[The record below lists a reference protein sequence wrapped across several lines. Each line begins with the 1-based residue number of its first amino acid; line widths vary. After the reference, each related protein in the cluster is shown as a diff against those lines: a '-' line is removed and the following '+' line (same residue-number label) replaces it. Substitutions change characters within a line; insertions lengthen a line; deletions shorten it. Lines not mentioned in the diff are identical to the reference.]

1 VGCVSQ
7 WRDQDESTTGLPTP
21 RRWSPPVIWLF
32 LAFVLMA
39 HEGSH
44 ALALWAYRVRFAP
57 RVWYSRDFP
66 WLGFGWKY
74 YVDQVDPRQRRTI
87 LVVGPIVEAI
97 LWCLGALLFPQYFL
111 GLMVMAGFT
120 LLLNRLVPGGDL
132 WKAQR
137 ITKAAKQL
145 VVGPDLGTSQRALT
159 AGNSDG

>member
-1 VGCVSQ
+1 M
-7 WRDQDESTTGLPTP
+7 
-21 RRWSPPVIWLF
+21 IWLF
-32 LAFVLMA
+32 LAFVLVA

-44 ALALWAYRVRFAP
+44 ALALWVFRVPFAA

-74 YVDQVDPRQRRTI
+74 YVDKVDRRQRRTI

-97 LWCLGALLFPQYFL
+97 LWCVGALLFPAFFL
-111 GLMVMAGFT
+111 GLILMAGAT

-137 ITKAAKQL
+137 LPRSASLIRTGREVPPLWA
-145 VVGPDLGTSQRALT
+145 SR
-159 AGNSDG
+159 